1 MSYRLRPH
9 CISIPALF
17 FDGAQQNGICSCG
30 AWLKLEGEERFH
42 IIWNRGQGSNNK
54 AEVMALW
61 SGLLVARHLG
71 LPSIDIYG
79 DSLLVIDGLSS
90 RSNLRVSSF
99 NGRIDRTLYVLSQFQ
114 RDTLHHIYRD
124 LNWRAD
130 RLSKLGLEHNFG
142 HITVTHF
149 LDNRERG
156 SFRFDL

>member
-17 FDGAQQNGICSCG
+17 FDGAQQNGICGCG

-42 IIWNRGQGSNNK
+42 IIWNGGQGSNNK

-61 SGLLVARHLG
+61 SGLLVAHHLG

-79 DSLLVIDGLSS
+79 DSQLVIGSIS
-90 RSNLRVSSF
+90 GRTNLRVSNLS
-99 NGRIDRTLYVLSQFQ
+99 GWVDRTLYILSQFQ
-114 RDTLHHIYRD
+114 RASLHHIYRE

-142 HITVTHF
+142 HITVIHIR
-149 LDNRERG
+149 DNRERA